1 MKTKKKLLKAAAALL
16 LCAVLLCTL
25 PVFVSAGEFTST
37 VNLLDVRKNQRGD
50 GYNWDNKTDTLTL
63 TNFTVNTTDRYGLR
77 IPNGA
82 TVVLEGTSTITASYA
97 ALDIEGEAYFRGEG
111 TLILNGGEVG
121 FLNPIN
127 MDDKKVIIES
137 GTYVINSE
145 GVGVSSPYATFSQT
159 GGSIEISCKGEAV
172 TGREIRLNGGSF
184 KANGSVHATNKLV
197 VSYTTLDITSAS
209 AALISDKT
217 LSVNG
222 VKIVSGG
229 ETLKEYAGEKEIKT
243 SPLSKAR
250 TTSML
255 FELMGMKDV
264 SIVLDYVIFA
274 VCILGVAAIIV
285 VPKLL
290 KKKKL
295 RIALEKYE
303 AENAARLA
311 AKKAEKR
318 AK

>member
-1 MKTKKKLLKAAAALL
+1 MKNRNFSFKALSVLLLCALL
-16 LCAVLLCTL
+16 LCAL

-37 VNLLDVRKNQRGD
+37 VNLLDVRKNTSGD
-50 GYNWDNKTDTLTL
+50 GFYWNNKTDTLTL
-63 TNFTVNTTDRYGLR
+63 TNFTVNTKDRYGLR

-82 TVVLEGTSTITASYA
+82 TVVLEGTNTITASYA

-137 GTYVINSE
+137 GTYMINSE
-145 GVGVSSPYATFSQT
+145 GIGISSPYATFSQT
-159 GGSIEISCKGEAV
+159 GGSIEINSKETAIA
-172 TGREIRLNGGSF
+172 GREIRLTGGTL
-184 KANGSVHATNKLV
+184 KANNSVHASNKLV
-197 VSYTTLDITSAS
+197 VSYTTLDISSPA
-209 AALISDKT
+209 AALVSDKT
-217 LSVNG
+217 LSING
-222 VKIVSGG
+222 VKIVSEGKTVSEYTG
-229 ETLKEYAGEKEIKT
+229 ETAIKT

-255 FELMGMKDV
+255 FELIGMKDV
-264 SIVLDYVIFA
+264 SIVLDYIIFA
-274 VCILGVAAIIV
+274 VCILAVAAIIV
-285 VPKLL
+285 VPKLI

-303 AENAARLA
+303 TEKA
-311 AKKAEKR
+311 AKG

>member
-1 MKTKKKLLKAAAALL
+1 MNTVKNFRRYTLKTVCALL
-16 LCAVLLCTL
+16 LCAFLLSAL

-50 GYNWDNKTDTLTL
+50 GYEWNNKTDTLTL
-63 TNFTVNTTDRYGLR
+63 TNFTVNTKDRYGLR
-77 IPNGA
+77 IPSGA
-82 TVVLEGTSTITASYA
+82 TVVLVGTNTITADYA

-111 TLILNGGEVG
+111 TLILNANEIG

-137 GTYVINSE
+137 GKYVINSE
-145 GVGVSSPYATFSQT
+145 GVGISSPYATFSQT
-159 GGSIEISCKGEAV
+159 GGTIEVNCKGEALV
-172 TGREIRLNGGSF
+172 GREIRLTGGVF
-184 KANGSVHATNKLV
+184 KANNSVHASNKLV
-197 VSYTTLDITSAS
+197 VSYTTLDISSPA

-222 VKIVSGG
+222 VKLVSNGD
-229 ETLKEYAGEKEIKT
+229 TLAKYADEKEIKT

-264 SIVLDYVIFA
+264 SIALDYIIFA
-274 VCILGVAAIIV
+274 VCILGIAAIIV
-285 VPKLL
+285 VPKLI

-303 AENAARLA
+303 AE
-311 AKKAEKR
+311 KAEKG